1 MRGLGEGGRMVFG
14 GREVGM
20 IGYIEAPEAWTMTQG
35 MARVLGLNLVEAV
48 TEGWFARTE
57 LAQMVDDCVRCDQS
71 DRCTAF
77 LAVTVRTE
85 SLPGF
90 CMNKARIEALQP

>member
-1 MRGLGEGGRMVFG
+1 
-14 GREVGM
+14 M
-20 IGYIEAPEAWTMTQG
+20 IGYIEAPKAWALTRG

-57 LAQMVDDCVRCDQS
+57 LAQMVDACVACDQS

-77 LAVTVRTE
+77 LAVTARTE

-90 CMNKARIEALQP
+90 CSNKAQIEALQP